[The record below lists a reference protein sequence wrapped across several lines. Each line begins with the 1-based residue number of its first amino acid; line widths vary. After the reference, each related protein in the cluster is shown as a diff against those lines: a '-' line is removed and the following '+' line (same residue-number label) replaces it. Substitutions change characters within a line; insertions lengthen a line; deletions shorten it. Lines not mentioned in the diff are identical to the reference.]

1 MAFEFDNNN
10 DIFQFL
16 LSRSGKMA
24 PTSNGF
30 GNYPMTAS
38 NNKMNMPL
46 KANTKIPSNI
56 PSASS
61 RAIGTPNMN
70 TSALSN
76 QNMQMASVST
86 PQVGQSDSGKGGGFM
101 SMFSGGGGGSGGGG
115 FVSENNSIDDQT
127 QQQLNSA
134 TSSLNNIPIIGAVK
148 GIADMAEG
156 IGGAIGGENGANMV
170 QGFTNPAGRQIEVFT
185 NKNYSA
191 GQKAIAALFPFASG
205 FLKPKAVIDNPEQD
219 RMNKLKDYQLKKI
232 QENNFLKSSD
242 FYKGMI
248 NQ

>member
-76 QNMQMASVST
+76 QNMQMSSVST
-86 PQVGQSDSGKGGGFM
+86 PQAGQSGSGKGGGFM
-101 SMFSGGGGGSGGGG
+101 SMFSGGGSGGGG

-127 QQQLNSA
+127 QQQMNGV
-134 TSSLNNIPIIGAVK
+134 TSSLNNIPIVGAFK

-156 IGGAIGGENGANMV
+156 VGGAIGGESGANIV
-170 QGFTNPAGRQIEVFT
+170 QGFTNPFGRQIEVWK
-185 NKNYSA
+185 NKNYSK
-191 GQKAIAALFPFASG
+191 GQKALATLFPFLSG